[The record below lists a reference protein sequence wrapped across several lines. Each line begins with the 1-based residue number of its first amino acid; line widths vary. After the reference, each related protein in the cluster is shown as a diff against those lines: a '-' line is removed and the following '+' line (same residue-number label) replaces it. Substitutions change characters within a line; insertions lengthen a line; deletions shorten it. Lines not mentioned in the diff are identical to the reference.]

1 MDKVAVIFTMKG
13 CPFCDMLK
21 DMLTEAEIPFINRDI
36 DDYKEEYDMFSEVVG
51 NEYVPALMLIETPE
65 ESPKSELYAPERDY
79 NDLEEAVQIIKEFYE
94 R

>member
-1 MDKVAVIFTMKG
+1 
-13 CPFCDMLK
+13 
-21 DMLTEAEIPFINRDI
+21 MLTEAEIPFINRDI

>member
-79 NDLEEAVQIIKEFYE
+79 NDLEEAVQIIK
-94 R
+94 